1 MIRAT
6 LGPSSGWPIDELAR
20 RTGVTARTI
29 RAHQTAGL
37 LPPPRVRG
45 RTAYYGEEHARRL
58 TAITRLQARGW
69 SRAAIREALEAWDGG
84 RGLGDLL
91 GLRGTGASAT
101 TPGDWAD
108 ELFAGYVAPAA
119 PRSLLPPP
127 LSN

>member
-6 LGPSSGWPIDELAR
+6 LGVPIDELAR

-37 LPPPRVRG
+37 LPAPHIRG

-58 TAITRLQARGW
+58 AAITHLQARGW
-69 SRAAIREALEAWDGG
+69 SRAAIRDALDAWET
-84 RGLGDLL
+84 RRSVGDLV
-91 GLRGTGASAT
+91 GLRPTDAPPAP
-101 TPGDWAD
+101 PGDWAD

>member
-6 LGPSSGWPIDELAR
+6 LGPPSGWPIDELAR
-20 RTGVTARTI
+20 RSGVTARTI

-69 SRAAIREALEAWDGG
+69 SRAAIREALEAWDAG
-84 RGLGDLL
+84 RSLGTLL
-91 GLRGTGASAT
+91 GLPAAGAPTAPT
-101 TPGDWAD
+101 GDWAE